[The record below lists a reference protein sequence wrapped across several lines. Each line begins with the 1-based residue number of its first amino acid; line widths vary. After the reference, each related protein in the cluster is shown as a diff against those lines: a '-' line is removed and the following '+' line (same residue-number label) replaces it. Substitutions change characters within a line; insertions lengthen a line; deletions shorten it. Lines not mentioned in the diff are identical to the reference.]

1 MTATALDL
9 RIAALDPVEV
19 FRARAEARALLWRV
33 GEIDLCEAVDKL
45 QTDAE
50 RNGLVD
56 EIGQDAVQEIIS
68 GAFRVVR
75 EGV

>member
-1 MTATALDL
+1 MTAAVRPQD
-9 RIAALDPVEV
+9 IKLDPVAV
-19 FRARAEARALLWRV
+19 FEARAEARALLWRV
-33 GEIDLCEAVDKL
+33 GEIDLCAAVDKL